1 MNQYKPHIVI
11 LPEDDA
17 NRQIANGFL
26 NNLKV
31 NFRSIK
37 ILHSAGG
44 CQKVPDKFAKDIIPD
59 MEKNSDK
66 IVILLID
73 FDEKEGSVNNF
84 TYAKNKIPEDLL
96 DRVFILGVLS
106 EPERLKKGNG
116 SYEQIGE
123 KLAEDCYDDTNTLWQ
138 HPLLKHNQ
146 NELRRMS
153 SFVKPIIFNQN
164 TL

>member
-26 NNLKV
+26 NNLNV

-44 CQKVPDKFAKDIIPD
+44 CRKAPDTFAKNIISE
-59 MEKNSDK
+59 MRKYSEM

-73 FDEKEGSVNNF
+73 FDEKEGSANNF
-84 TYAKNKIPEDLL
+84 TYAIGKIPEYLK
-96 DRVFILGVLS
+96 DRVFVLGVFS
-106 EPERLKKGNG
+106 EPEELKRGNG
-116 SYEQIGE
+116 SYEKIGE
-123 KLAEDCYDDTNTLWQ
+123 KLAEDCYDNTNTLWQ
-138 HPLLKHNQ
+138 HPLLSHNQ
-146 NELRRMS
+146 DELHRMS
-153 SFVKPIIFNQN
+153 SSVKPIIFN
-164 TL
+164 